1 MNQKINKSGRN
12 SKTIWMIVFVIILFF
27 GVIFAWRY
35 WGVPREKVI
44 EDETANWK
52 IYRSK
57 LYNFEIKYPSN
68 WNAFDLT
75 NSKIFSVGVTFSPFS
90 ETYLEEKGGAL
101 FGIYP
106 TYSWKTDREYAQ
118 SMIEGFKLLNPD
130 MESAMSDTSL
140 CGVPAIKVEIK
151 KYPIHMVNKQEGEGV
166 LYFLT
171 KDDKRLHI
179 NYHYP
184 VTERERYKLIFE
196 QMLSTFRFL
205 E

>member
-1 MNQKINKSGRN
+1 MNQQINKSARN
-12 SKTIWMIVFVIILFF
+12 SKTIWMIVFAIILFI

-52 IYRSK
+52 IYRSE

-75 NSKIFSVGVTFSPFS
+75 NSKILSIGVTFSPFS
-90 ETYLEEKGGAL
+90 ETHLEEKGGAL

-106 TYSWKTDREYAQ
+106 TYSRKTDREYAQ
-118 SMIEGFKLLNPD
+118 SIIRGFKSLNPD
-130 MESAMSDTSL
+130 MEFTMSDTFL
-140 CGVPAIKVEIK
+140 RDVPAIKVEIK
-151 KYPIHMVNKQEGEGV
+151 KHPIKVVDEQEGEGV

-184 VTERERYKLIFE
+184 VREKERYKPIFE